1 MEALKA
7 ADAQEIIV
15 VWGGV
20 IPQQDYAFLEERG
33 VSLIFGPGT
42 PIPDAARKVL
52 DAINA
57 NS

>member
-1 MEALKA
+1 VA
-7 ADAQEIIV
+7 
-15 VWGGV
+15 
-20 IPQQDYAFLEERG
+20 
-33 VSLIFGPGT
+33 LIFGPGT